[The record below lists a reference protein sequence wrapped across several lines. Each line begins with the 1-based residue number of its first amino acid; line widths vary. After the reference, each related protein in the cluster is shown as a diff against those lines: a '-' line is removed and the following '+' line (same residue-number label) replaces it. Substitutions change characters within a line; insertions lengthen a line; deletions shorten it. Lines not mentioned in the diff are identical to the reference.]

1 MFYTYT
7 SYHIDL
13 FQKTRSFFIFF
24 FFLISLSSQRS
35 NSYHFTTSQG
45 LPSNETYSVFEDSN
59 NFIWIATDKGVSKY
73 NGYEFINYTAED
85 GLGDNTIF
93 NFYEDAIGRLWF
105 LSYNGKLS
113 YYLDGKINRVL
124 YDISY
129 NDIGHIL
136 SIYIDK
142 NNTLWL
148 GSIHGEFKAHF
159 LSKNKLKVVP
169 TKEQYSLR
177 QIDNIG
183 YIFSGNHFEENKEIS
198 YSVKLNNAVFLLKY
212 SKNEIISPVKK
223 INNDKRKNGINVNW
237 LIHDGIIYNSNSYHA
252 LIFDQT
258 TQRLNG
264 IKFKFKGRATGTRI
278 MKYKNNYVFYNSS
291 LKKTY
296 EILKKKPFITPPKI
310 SRNNLTSVI
319 IDSQNGIWTSTL
331 NKGVYYKPKSIIHTI
346 ASNKYDREAIVNM
359 VSSDSVFFLRSKN
372 NEIFKLTDNNNFQKI
387 KSFPFD
393 HTSGE
398 LKKFRNIIVYN
409 DVVRGGI
416 KPLNNNK
423 TLPKFK
429 KKSPFI
435 ASFKNDGFALYSRGD
450 VSMYNKNNQLLY
462 NYNFSKK
469 KIVPKNVHY
478 KNKNELYIASLQ
490 GLFEVNSSGRIT
502 FLGDKN
508 PVFKTR
514 IDKIEKDSLDRFWMI
529 TKEKGVFILK
539 KNKVI
544 NITTSKGLLGN
555 ICTGLFIGKKRAWI
569 ATEKGLS
576 GINLTNLNDIDNFTQ
591 KDGLI
596 SNQINDIHEYD
607 DKVWVASDKGLSY
620 FNIDYIQKTYP
631 PETFIENVNL
641 DGISLIGNDSL
652 VIPSNNNI
660 LTIHYLG
667 LSYREQGELKYKY
680 RLKGLEPTWYTTK
693 NRSVQYS
700 TLPAGKY
707 TFEIKAVNHQG
718 IPSIN
723 PKTIHFTKKPHFWE
737 TLYFIIPLLIL
748 IFLITISIIYL
759 RIRFIKKRAYL
770 QHRIIK
776 TELKLLRS
784 QMNPHFT
791 FNAMSSIQYYIQQN
805 NTKKALR
812 FIHEF
817 STLVRLILQHTQKE
831 TIFLNKEIDALKLY
845 MNIEQERLKNRFSYH
860 INILDVD
867 VFTAKIS
874 PMLLQ
879 PYVENAIWHGI
890 MHKTNN
896 DGIISLNIYAEKNRT
911 ICEIIDNGIGR
922 KASSRLKKT
931 NENSLGMTLLEER
944 LSLINTTKIVKQTV
958 EVIDLTDTNNNVCG
972 TKVKLT
978 L

>member
-1 MFYTYT
+1 MFYYYISYT
-7 SYHIDL
+7 ICL
-13 FQKTRSFFIFF
+13 LQKIRSFLIFF
-24 FFLISLSSQRS
+24 FFLISLFSQRS
-35 NSYHFTTSQG
+35 NSYHFTTNNG

-93 NFYEDAIGRLWF
+93 NFYEDKEGRLWF

-113 YYLDGKINRVL
+113 YYYNGKINRVL
-124 YDISY
+124 YDIPY
-129 NDIGHIL
+129 NHVGHIL
-136 SIYIDK
+136 SIYLDK
-142 NNTLWL
+142 NNTLWI
-148 GSIHGEFKAHF
+148 GSIHGEFKTNF
-159 LSKNKLKVVP
+159 LSKNRLQVIP

-183 YIFSGNHFEENKEIS
+183 YIFSGNHIHDNKEIS
-198 YSVKLNNAVFLLKY
+198 YSVKLNNGVFLLKY
-212 SKNEIISPVKK
+212 SKNKIISPVKK
-223 INNDKRKNGINVNW
+223 INNDKRKNGSNVNW
-237 LIHDGIIYNSNSYHA
+237 LIHDGVIYTSNPYYA

-258 TQRLNG
+258 TRRLNG
-264 IKFKFKGRATGTRI
+264 IKFKFKSKATGTRI
-278 MKYKNNYVFYNSS
+278 MKYKGKYVFYNPF
-291 LKKTY
+291 LKKLY
-296 EILKKKPFITPPKI
+296 KIIPEKQHITLPITTK
-310 SRNNLTSVI
+310 NNLTSVI
-319 IDSQNGIWTSTL
+319 TDSQNGFWTSTV
-331 NKGVYYKPKSIIHTI
+331 NKGVYYKPKSIIHTVT
-346 ASNKYDREAIVNM
+346 SNKYDREAIVNLI
-359 VSSDSVFFLRSKN
+359 SSDSIFFLRSKN

-393 HTSGE
+393 HTPGE
-398 LKKFRNIIVYN
+398 LNKFRDVIVYN
-409 DVVRGGI
+409 HVTKGGI
-416 KPLNNNK
+416 KPLTNK
-423 TLPKFK
+423 KPLPKFK
-429 KKSPFI
+429 KRAPFI
-435 ASFKNDGFALYSRGD
+435 ASFKNDGYVLYSRSD
-450 VSMYNKNNQLLY
+450 ISIYNKNHQLLY

-490 GLFEVNSSGRIT
+490 GLFEVDDSGRIT

-508 PVFKTR
+508 PLFKTR

-529 TKEKGVFILK
+529 TKEKGVLLLDK
-539 KNKVI
+539 DKVI
-544 NITTSKGLLGN
+544 NITTSNGLLGN
-555 ICTGLFIGKKRAWI
+555 ICTGLFVGKKRVWI

-576 GINLTNLNDIDNFTQ
+576 GINLTDLNDIDNFTQ

-596 SNQINDIHEYD
+596 SNQINDIHEYNN
-607 DKVWVASDKGLSY
+607 KIWVASDKGLSY
-620 FNIDYIQKTYP
+620 FNIDYIQKKYP
-631 PETFIENVNL
+631 PKTFIENVNI
-641 DGISLIGNDSL
+641 DGISFIKNDSL
-652 VIPSNNNI
+652 IIPPNNNI

-667 LSYREQGELKYKY
+667 LSYREQGNLKYKY
-680 RLKGLEPTWYTTK
+680 RLKGLDSTWYTTQ
-693 NRSVQYS
+693 NRSIQYS

-707 TFEIKAVNHQG
+707 TFEVKAVNHQG
-718 IPSIN
+718 ISSIS

-748 IFLITISIIYL
+748 LLLITISIIYL

-817 STLVRLILQHTQKE
+817 STLVRLILQHTQRE
-831 TIFLNKEIDALKLY
+831 TISLNQEIDALKIY

-860 INILDVD
+860 INILNVD
-867 VFTAKIS
+867 VFTTKIA

-890 MHKTNN
+890 MHKTSS
-896 DGIISLNIYAEKNRT
+896 DGIISLNIYTEKNRT

-931 NENSLGMTLLEER
+931 NSDSLGMILLEER
-944 LSLINTTKIVKQTV
+944 LSLINTTKIIKQTV